1 MEGRKQFTFYR
12 SYYNGILKLPV
23 EKRLAVYE
31 AVVRYALDRIQPEGL
46 DDMQDMAMVL
56 ITPTLDSGWEKAMAG
71 RKGGKKT
78 KDEFKQ
84 LSKGEKEEDIEKE
97 VEKEN
102 KIEIE
107 NEIEDECPMAR
118 FEAFWDLY
126 PVKLGKDKAREVWER
141 LNPDSQAVCDGV
153 RQWLQTEQW
162 KEKDGRFIPRA
173 AKFLEEEHYK
183 QLPAGHIPPG
193 ASGVLGK
200 AELEAIERLMRE

>member
-1 MEGRKQFTFYR
+1 M
-12 SYYNGILKLPV
+12 ILIK
-23 EKRLAVYE
+23 
-31 AVVRYALDRIQPEGL
+31 
-46 DDMQDMAMVL
+46 
-56 ITPTLDSGWEKAMAG
+56 PTLDSSWEKAISG

-84 LSKGEKEEDIEKE
+84 LSKREKEEEVE
-97 VEKEN
+97 VEKE
-102 KIEIE
+102 IEIE
-107 NEIEDECPMAR
+107 NEIEDECQAAR

-126 PVKLGKDKAREVWER
+126 PVKLGKDKALEAWKR
-141 LNPDSQAVCDGV
+141 LNPDGQAVCDGV

-200 AELEAIERLMRE
+200 AELEAIEKMMRT

>member
-12 SYYNGILKLPV
+12 SFYEAVNVLPR
-23 EKRLAVYE
+23 EIRLGVYE
-31 AVVRYALDRIQPEGL
+31 ALMHYALDKIEPEDL
-46 DDMQDMAMVL
+46 DCYQTSAFMLVRP
-56 ITPTLDSGWEKAMAG
+56 ILDSAWEKAKAG
-71 RKGGKKT
+71 QKGGSTPKAKRKQNESKK
-78 KDEFKQ
+78 K
-84 LSKGEKEEDIEKE
+84 
-97 VEKEN
+97 KEN
-102 KIEIE
+102 KKEDEIEIE

-141 LNPDSQAVCDGV
+141 LNPDGQAVCDGV